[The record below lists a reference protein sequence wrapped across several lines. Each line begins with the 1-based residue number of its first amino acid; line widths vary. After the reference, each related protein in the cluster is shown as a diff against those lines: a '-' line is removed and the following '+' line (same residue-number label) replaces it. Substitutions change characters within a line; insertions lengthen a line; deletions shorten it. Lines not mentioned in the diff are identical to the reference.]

1 MNTISC
7 LVQAEGAAAQHQ
19 SELEQA
25 LRTNHAAQLDG
36 AEVDISWRLVES
48 GLMFTAGAPS
58 SSSVIACSINGPTT
72 LTQRETYMRSICD
85 FWTDI
90 TGCTDHEIVVSISE
104 ISDLSSSHESA
115 DS

>member
-7 LVQAEGAAAQHQ
+7 LVQAEGAAVQHQ

-25 LRTNHAAQLDG
+25 LRTNHTAQLDG
-36 AEVDISWRLVES
+36 ADVDISWRLVES

-58 SSSVIACSINGPTT
+58 SSSVIACRINGPTT
-72 LTQRETYMRSICD
+72 LRQRETYMRSIFD

-90 TGCTDHEIVVSISE
+90 TGCTDHEIVVWISE

-115 DS
+115 KS

>member
-1 MNTISC
+1 MNSISC
-7 LVQAEGAAAQHQ
+7 LVQTEGTAARKQ

-25 LRTNHAAQLDG
+25 LRSNHAAQLGG

-48 GLMFTAGAPS
+48 GQMFTGGSPS
-58 SSSVIACSINGPTT
+58 SSSVIACTINGPTT

-104 ISDLSSSHESA
+104 VLDLSTSHESA
-115 DS
+115 NS

>member
-7 LVQAEGAAAQHQ
+7 LVQAEGAVAQHQ

-25 LRTNHAAQLDG
+25 LRNNHAAQLDG
-36 AEVDISWRLVES
+36 AEVDFSWRLVEA

-58 SSSVIACSINGPTT
+58 SSSVVACTINGPTT
-72 LTQRETYMRSICD
+72 LMQRETYMRSICD

-104 ISDLSSSHESA
+104 ISDLPTSHENV

>member
-1 MNTISC
+1 M
-7 LVQAEGAAAQHQ
+7 QAEGTAAQQQ

-25 LRTNHAAQLDG
+25 LRSNHAAQLGG
-36 AEVDISWRLVES
+36 AEVDISRRLVEF
-48 GLMFTAGAPS
+48 GQMFTGGSPS
-58 SSSVIACSINGPTT
+58 SSSVIACTMNGPTT

-104 ISDLSSSHESA
+104 VLDLSTSHESA
-115 DS
+115 NS